1 MTESHQA
8 TASVA
13 DTAPRSP
20 TPHETWSK
28 PNANIR
34 LTERR
39 RKLLLAFLDELD
51 DGATPYDAIDHCIA
65 IATASR
71 SLPPREQASIDM
83 LDESLKA
90 AECGLYRRAD
100 IHEGKLDSMSA
111 NVEKLVELMSAMACM
126 PGFGGDGFDGQ
137 AMLISDWL
145 NQEASAF
152 GASSILA
159 SARWN
164 GSAREGQSVMSM
176 ELMVE
181 RKAVGGYKGPER
193 NAAASMVKVDGIA
206 ESNPLPRCL
215 PMREFYLACSRLA
228 DGGWAISA
236 HEVAPDG
243 GIGAPLGSTRQA

>member
-1 MTESHQA
+1 MSKAPDDALTEPDE
-8 TASVA
+8 T
-13 DTAPRSP
+13 PRSP
-20 TPHETWSK
+20 MPHETWNK

-34 LTERR
+34 LTDRR
-39 RKLLLAFLDELD
+39 RKFLLAFLTELE

-71 SLPPREQASIDM
+71 NLPPHDRHSTENLDAALQAV
-83 LDESLKA
+83 EH
-90 AECGLYRRAD
+90 GLRLRAD
-100 IHEGKLDSMSA
+100 IQEEKLDAMSA
-111 NVEKLVELMSAMACM
+111 NVTKLVELMSAMASM

-145 NQEASAF
+145 DQEASAF

-206 ESNPLPRCL
+206 ESNPLARCL

-228 DGGWAISA
+228 DGGWAISV
-236 HEVAPDG
+236 HEIAPDG
-243 GIGAPLGSTRQA
+243 GIGAPLGSIKQA

>member
-1 MTESHQA
+1 MTEFPHA
-8 TASVA
+8 AASA
-13 DTAPRSP
+13 PDTGTQSP
-20 TPHETWSK
+20 TPHETWNK

-65 IATASR
+65 IATSTK
-71 SLPPREQASIDM
+71 SLPPREQSSTAI
-83 LDESLKA
+83 LDEALKA
-90 AECGLYRRAD
+90 VDHGLHRRAD
-100 IHEGKLDSMSA
+100 VHDDKLDATSS
-111 NVEKLVELMSAMACM
+111 NVAKLVELMSAMAGM
-126 PGFGGDGFDGQ
+126 PGFGGDSFDGQ

-145 NQEASAF
+145 DQEATAF

-193 NAAASMVKVDGIA
+193 NAAASMVKADGIG
-206 ESNPLPRCL
+206 ESNPLSRCL

-236 HEVAPDG
+236 HEIAPDG
-243 GIGAPLGSTRQA
+243 AIGAPLGSMRQA